1 MPAPLEIVGQPL
13 TLWLAPVATAFPLVD
28 AVPSGTWVLI
38 GTSGIRSQDEAGVTV
53 THSQTVNKVRTG
65 GSLGPVKAFRSEE
78 DLMFKVSIFDTTLEA
93 VRIALNA
100 NTLTTVAAS
109 TGVAGTKRI
118 GLSRG
123 PDVTEYALLARGVGI
138 SPYGDAMNSQW
149 EVPRC
154 YMSNSP
160 AIVYRKGNPA
170 GVELEFTAL
179 EDPNAASAAFRFG
192 SMRFQH
198 QLAS

>member
-1 MPAPLEIVGQPL
+1 MPAPFEIVGQPL
-13 TLWLAPVATAFPLVD
+13 SLWLAPVGTSFPLVD
-28 AVPSGTWVLI
+28 AAPAVTWVLV
-38 GTSGIRSQDEAGVTV
+38 GTSGIRSQDEAGVTT

-78 DLMFKVSIFDTTLEA
+78 DLMFKVSIFDITLEQ

-100 NTLTTVAAS
+100 NALTTVAAG
-109 TGVAGTKRI
+109 TGTAGFKRV

-123 PDVTEYALLARGVGI
+123 PDVTEYALLARGS
-138 SPYGDAMNSQW
+138 SPYGDGMNAQY

-160 AIVYRKGNPA
+160 AIVHRKGAPA
-170 GVELEFTAL
+170 AVELEFTAL
-179 EDPNAASAAFRFG
+179 EDANAASAAFRFG
-192 SMRFQH
+192 SLRFQH
-198 QLAS
+198 ALAT